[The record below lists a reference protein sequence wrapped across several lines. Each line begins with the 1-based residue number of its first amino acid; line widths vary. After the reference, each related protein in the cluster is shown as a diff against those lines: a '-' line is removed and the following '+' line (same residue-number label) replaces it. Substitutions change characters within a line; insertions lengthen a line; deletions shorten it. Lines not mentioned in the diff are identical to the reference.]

1 MEKRDIYQMV
11 TDRIIQKME
20 QGLIPWKKPWGGL
33 QSGAYN
39 RISKKP
45 YSILNQMILQHTG
58 EYATYKQWNELGGK
72 VKRGEKAEVIV
83 FWKIIEINDMET
95 EEEEKKKNVPFLKYS
110 SVFHISQVEGVEPLE
125 KSSEKVIS
133 IENVDDIVETYVRR
147 ENIDFQARASNQA
160 YYNLISDSVVVPV
173 KEQYQHI
180 NEYYSTVF
188 HELIHSTGHKTR
200 LNRDV
205 KASFGSEKYSKE
217 ELVAEIGT
225 ATVLNFL
232 NIETELTFQNNVAYI
247 QSWIKKMKEDNKV
260 IIWAASQAE
269 KAVNYIMNTCEL
281 IRYY

>member
-1 MEKRDIYQMV
+1 MKKRDIYQMV

-20 QGLIPWKKPWGGL
+20 RGLIPWKKPWGGL

-95 EEEEKKKNVPFLKYS
+95 KEKEKKKKVPFLKYS

-125 KSSEKVIS
+125 ESSEKVIS
-133 IENVDDIVETYVRR
+133 IENVDDIIEAYVRR

-160 YYNLISDSVVVPV
+160 YYNRISDSVVVPV

-200 LNRDV
+200 LNRMDA

-232 NIETELTFQNNVAYI
+232 DIETELTFQNNVAYI

-269 KAVNYIMNTCEL
+269 KAVNYIMNT
-281 IRYY
+281 